1 MGDTPPHHVVYG
13 HLSGDANHRTDTMI
27 RMTRL
32 RLSTARSGYYERHT
46 EPEWTALIDTPAA
59 QWVGSARHLIAR
71 DGPITEGEWTRVLAG
86 HNPVTGTPFRPT
98 APTTTHTRTRI
109 DPDSGDVVSFPVI
122 HRPVAGID
130 VMVSAPKSI
139 SLLLALDGP
148 HLTILGA
155 AHATAWRDALALLE
169 REACVVRT
177 PEGRAP
183 GVGFLGAAFTHAT
196 NRDGDPHLHTHIV
209 LANQTQIDR
218 DPQWRAL
225 DATPL
230 FVHWQ
235 RAADA
240 IYSARLRH
248 ELTRHLGLTWRRDG
262 PTHIEIAGVSRR
274 AIAHAS
280 ARMGAVHAHAE
291 RFDVHSAHGR
301 RIAQRASRPAKEVFA
316 MDTQRAHWTTQRE
329 AWELESLATHLQQA
343 IPRPPH
349 GVRHTHDDAQI
360 IGPAGLTATTHT
372 FTHADLIAAWAHR
385 AHDGA
390 RGDEIIAR
398 AHAARRHRELVT
410 LEQGRT
416 GVPARY
422 STHEIIAAE
431 QRIFDAANSAPL
443 PLQPV
448 SAEHVAT
455 ALAFHAV
462 RLDHEQR
469 YAAEEVAASDRRILC
484 IVGYAG
490 SGKTTALAA
499 GVTALRADGIPVTL
513 AAPSAQAAHVL
524 GQAAGAESMT
534 LHALLARWERG
545 VRVPEGCIIIDEASM
560 ADTRTLA
567 HCVDQVMRTHARL
580 VLVGDPQQL
589 PAVGPGG
596 VFAELVRKHGALTL
610 TANHRQHQLWERE
623 ALRSVRDGHITHA
636 LRTYAAHGRLHH
648 SEDPIAQCV
657 DLWWHQRVADPASH
671 VVMCAYHRVEV
682 AALNREVTQR
692 LDAAG
697 ARGPRLE
704 GAATGF
710 AVGDRVRCV
719 VNAPHQGLRNGM
731 HGVIAGAHPPS
742 GGIVICDD
750 AGEHVHIS
758 SDYLAHGGL
767 THAWAITGHAAQG
780 ITVDRLIVVAPRDG
794 TLREWGYV
802 VLSRART
809 EVHLCLDASD
819 TPDHL
824 SQLTTALARSAVRMP
839 ASRQLAQARALNPPG
854 RAAPDPPCRHDREVP
869 ERVR

>member
-1 MGDTPPHHVVYG
+1 
-13 HLSGDANHRTDTMI
+13 MI

-46 EPEWTALIDTPAA
+46 EPEWTALIDTPPA

-71 DGPITEGEWTRVLAG
+71 DGPITPGEWTRVLAG
-86 HNPVTGTPFRPT
+86 HNPVTEIPFRPT
-98 APTTTHTRTRI
+98 AAVTTHTRTRI
-109 DPDSGDVVSFPVI
+109 DPDTGDLVRFPVT

-130 VMVSAPKSI
+130 VTVSAPKSI
-139 SLLLALDGP
+139 SLLLALDGS
-148 HLTILGA
+148 HLPIVGA

-183 GVGFLGAAFTHAT
+183 GRGFLGAAFTHAT

-209 LANQTQIDR
+209 IANQTQIDG
-218 DPQWRAL
+218 DPRWRAL

-230 FVHWQ
+230 LIHWQ

-248 ELTRHLGLTWRRDG
+248 ELTQHLGLTWRRDG
-262 PTHIEIAGVSRR
+262 PTHIEIEGVSRR
-274 AIAHAS
+274 AIARAS

-301 RIAQRASRPAKEVFA
+301 RIAQRASRPAKEVFVVH
-316 MDTQRAHWTTQRE
+316 TQRAHWATQRG

-349 GVRHTHDDAQI
+349 GVRHLNDDAQI
-360 IGPAGLTATTHT
+360 IGPVGLTATTHT
-372 FTHADLIAAWAHR
+372 FTHADLIAAWAHQAR
-385 AHDGA
+385 DGA
-390 RGDEIIAR
+390 PGEQIVDR
-398 AHAARRHRELVT
+398 AHATARHHELVM
-410 LEQGRT
+410 LAPGRT

-422 STHEIIAAE
+422 STQEIVAAE
-431 QRIFDAANSAPL
+431 QRIFEAANSAPL

-455 ALAFHAV
+455 ALAFHVV

-469 YAAEEVAASDRRILC
+469 HAAEEVASSDRRILC

-499 GVTALRADGIPVTL
+499 GVTALRAQGIPVTL

-534 LHALLARWERG
+534 LHALVGRWERG
-545 VRVPEGCIIIDEASM
+545 VRVPEGCIILDEASM
-560 ADTRTLA
+560 ADTRNLA
-567 HCVDQVMRTHARL
+567 RCVDQVMGTRARL

-596 VFAELVRKHGALTL
+596 VFAELVRQHGALTL

-623 ALRSVRDGHITHA
+623 ALTSVRDGHISHA
-636 LRTYAAHGRLHH
+636 LRTYAAHGRVHH
-648 SEDPIAQCV
+648 SDDPIGHGV
-657 DLWWHQRVADPASH
+657 DLWWQRRSADPAAR

-682 AALNREVTQR
+682 AALNREVTRR
-692 LDAAG
+692 LDATG
-697 ARGPRLE
+697 ARGAVLE

-742 GGIVICDD
+742 GGIVIRDD
-750 AGEHVHIS
+750 DGEQFHIS

-780 ITVDRLIVVAPRDG
+780 ITVDTCIVVAPRDG
-794 TLREWGYV
+794 ALREWGYV
-802 VLSRART
+802 VLSRARD
-809 EVHLCLDASD
+809 EVHLCLDASH

-824 SQLTTALARSAVRMP
+824 SLITTALARSAVRIP
-839 ASRQLAQARALNPPG
+839 ASRQLAQTRGLNPPG
-854 RAAPDPPCRHDREVP
+854 RAAPDPPPRHDRQLP